1 MFKILFPSSLMDSN
15 EVDLALKNV
24 ENVLVS
30 NPIYR
35 MGCNISDEAVVTAYE
50 KIRRI

>member
-1 MFKILFPSSLMDSN
+1 M
-15 EVDLALKNV
+15 DLALKNV